1 MRHDFFSTDAQ
12 ERRDYLL
19 HPCDGEDGM
28 KIRVDSNKIVKA
40 LKDLEGIE
48 VVLESA
54 NDAKEA
60 IDLIFRKTELSNS
73 DEYKKLKDI
82 AVTAVQEYETSAVD
96 YNLVFVLEFVFE
108 NDVSVDTK
116 VAFIKELQSFFGRF

>member
-1 MRHDFFSTDAQ
+1 
-12 ERRDYLL
+12 
-19 HPCDGEDGM
+19 M

-48 VVLESA
+48 VVLENA